1 MEIFPAID
9 LKQGCAVRLSKGEM
23 QSAKIYSKDP
33 CELAKKFEDLGAKW
47 LHLVDLDGAFAGE
60 AVNFKAIERI
70 VKSTRL
76 RVEVGG
82 GIRDEARIKEYLSL
96 GVDRFILGSAA
107 LKNPDFVRRMAK
119 LYCIVVGIDA
129 KEGLVATE
137 GWAELSRVKATDLA
151 RDYANAGVC
160 AIICTDISRDGMLS
174 GVNVEFSRSIAKAC
188 GIDTIAS
195 GGVKDMNDI
204 IALKNAEL
212 IAGVI
217 VGKAYY
223 EGTLNLKKAFEAL
236 KNARA

>member
-82 GIRDEARIKEYLSL
+82 GIRDEARIKQYLNL

-107 LKNPDFVRRMAK
+107 LKNPDFVKQMAK
-119 LYCIVVGIDA
+119 LYRIVVGIDA

-151 RDYANAGVC
+151 RDYADAGVC

-195 GGVKDMNDI
+195 GGVKDMSDI

-223 EGTLNLKKAFEAL
+223 EGTLDLKKAFEAL
-236 KNARA
+236 

>member
-107 LKNPDFVRRMAK
+107 LKNRDFVKKMAK
-119 LYCIVVGIDA
+119 LYRIVVGIDA

-151 RDYANAGVC
+151 RDYADAGVC

-174 GVNVEFSRSIAKAC
+174 GVNVEFSRSIAKAS

-195 GGVKDMNDI
+195 GGVKDINDI
-204 IALKNAEL
+204 IALKNAGS

-223 EGTLNLKKAFEAL
+223 EGTLDLKKAFEAL
-236 KNARA
+236 

>member
-23 QSAKIYSKDP
+23 QRAKIYSKDP
-33 CELAKKFEDLGAKW
+33 CELAKKVEDLGAKW
-47 LHLVDLDGAFAGE
+47 RHLVDLDGAFAGE

-70 VKSTRL
+70 VKSTSL

-82 GIRDEARIKEYLSL
+82 GIRDEARIKEYLNL

-107 LKNPDFVRRMAK
+107 LKNRDFVRRMAK
-119 LYCIVVGIDA
+119 LYRIVVGIDA
-129 KEGLVATE
+129 KDGLVATE

-151 RDYANAGVC
+151 RDYADAGVC

-174 GVNVEFSRSIAKAC
+174 GVNVEFSRSIAKVC

-195 GGVKDMNDI
+195 GGVKDINDI
-204 IALKNAEL
+204 IALKNVEL

-223 EGTLNLKKAFEAL
+223 EGTLDLKKAFEAL
-236 KNARA
+236 

>member
-107 LKNPDFVRRMAK
+107 LKNRDFVRRMAK
-119 LYCIVVGIDA
+119 LYRIVVGIDA

-151 RDYANAGVC
+151 RDYADAGVC

-174 GVNVEFSRSIAKAC
+174 GVNVEFSRSIAEAS

-195 GGVKDMNDI
+195 GGVKDINDI
-204 IALKNAEL
+204 IAVKNAEL

-223 EGTLNLKKAFEAL
+223 EGTLDLKKAFEAL
-236 KNARA
+236 

>member
-82 GIRDEARIKEYLSL
+82 GIRDEARIKEYLNL

-107 LKNPDFVRRMAK
+107 LKNPDFVKQMAK
-119 LYCIVVGIDA
+119 LYRIVVGIDA
-129 KEGLVATE
+129 KDGLVATE
-137 GWAELSRVKATDLA
+137 GWAELSRVKATDMA
-151 RDYANAGVC
+151 RDYADAGVC

-174 GVNVEFSRSIAKAC
+174 GVNVEFSRSIAKAS

-195 GGVKDMNDI
+195 GGVKDMSDI

-223 EGTLNLKKAFEAL
+223 EGTLDLKKAFEAL
-236 KNARA
+236 

>member
-82 GIRDEARIKEYLSL
+82 GIRDEARIKQYLSL

-107 LKNPDFVRRMAK
+107 LKNPDFVKQMAK
-119 LYCIVVGIDA
+119 LYRIVVGIDA

-151 RDYANAGVC
+151 RDYADAGVC

-195 GGVKDMNDI
+195 GGVKDMSDI

-223 EGTLNLKKAFEAL
+223 EGTLDLKKAFEAL
-236 KNARA
+236 

>member
-1 MEIFPAID
+1 MEILPAID

-82 GIRDEARIKEYLSL
+82 GIRDEARIKEYLNL

-119 LYCIVVGIDA
+119 LYRIVVGIDA
-129 KEGLVATE
+129 KDGLVATE

-151 RDYANAGVC
+151 REYADAGVC

-174 GVNVEFSRSIAKAC
+174 GVNVEFSRSIAKAS

-204 IALKNAEL
+204 IALKNAGL

-223 EGTLNLKKAFEAL
+223 EGTLDLKKAFEAL
-236 KNARA
+236 

>member
-70 VKSTRL
+70 VKSTSL

-119 LYCIVVGIDA
+119 LYRIVVGIDA

-151 RDYANAGVC
+151 RDYADAGVC

-223 EGTLNLKKAFEAL
+223 EGTLDLKKAFEAL
-236 KNARA
+236 

>member
-82 GIRDEARIKEYLSL
+82 GIRDEARIKQYLSL

-107 LKNPDFVRRMAK
+107 LKNRDFVKKMAK
-119 LYCIVVGIDA
+119 LYRIVVGIDA
-129 KEGLVATE
+129 KDGLVATE
-137 GWAELSRVKATDLA
+137 GWAELSRVKATGLA
-151 RDYANAGVC
+151 RDYADAGVC

-174 GVNVEFSRSIAKAC
+174 GVNVEFSRSIAKAS

-223 EGTLNLKKAFEAL
+223 EGTLDLKKAFEAL
-236 KNARA
+236 

>member
-1 MEIFPAID
+1 MEILPAID

-82 GIRDEARIKEYLSL
+82 GIRDEARIKQYLNL

-119 LYCIVVGIDA
+119 LYRIVVGIDA
-129 KEGLVATE
+129 KDGLVATE

-151 RDYANAGVC
+151 RDYADAGVC

-174 GVNVEFSRSIAKAC
+174 GVNVEFSRSIAKAS

-204 IALKNAEL
+204 IALKNAGL

-223 EGTLNLKKAFEAL
+223 EGTLDLKKAFEAL
-236 KNARA
+236 

>member
-82 GIRDEARIKEYLSL
+82 GIRDEVRIKEYLSL

-107 LKNPDFVRRMAK
+107 LKNPDFVKGMAK
-119 LYCIVVGIDA
+119 LYRIVVGIDA

-137 GWAELSRVKATDLA
+137 GWAELSHVKATDLA
-151 RDYANAGVC
+151 RDYADAGVC

-174 GVNVEFSRSIAKAC
+174 GVNVEFSRSIAKAS

-204 IALKNAEL
+204 IALKNAGL

-223 EGTLNLKKAFEAL
+223 EGTLDLKKAFEAL
-236 KNARA
+236 

>member
-1 MEIFPAID
+1 MEILPSID

-82 GIRDEARIKEYLSL
+82 GIRDEARIKGYLSL

-107 LKNPDFVRRMAK
+107 LKNPDFVKQMAK
-119 LYCIVVGIDA
+119 LYRIVVGIDA

-151 RDYANAGVC
+151 RDYADAGVC

-174 GVNVEFSRSIAKAC
+174 GVNVEFSRSIAKAS

-223 EGTLNLKKAFEAL
+223 EGTLDLKKAFEAL
-236 KNARA
+236 

>member
-82 GIRDEARIKEYLSL
+82 GIRDEARIKEYLNL

-119 LYCIVVGIDA
+119 LYRIVVGIDA

-151 RDYANAGVC
+151 RDYADAGVC

-174 GVNVEFSRSIAKAC
+174 GVNVEFSHSIAEAC

-204 IALKNAEL
+204 IALKNAGS

-223 EGTLNLKKAFEAL
+223 EGTLDLKKAFEAL
-236 KNARA
+236 

>member
-9 LKQGCAVRLSKGEM
+9 LKQGCAVRLSKGDM

-96 GVDRFILGSAA
+96 GVDRCILGSAA
-107 LKNPDFVRRMAK
+107 LKNRDFVRRMAK
-119 LYCIVVGIDA
+119 LYRIVVGIDA

-137 GWAELSRVKATDLA
+137 GWAELSRVRATDLA
-151 RDYANAGVC
+151 RDYADAGVC

-204 IALKNAEL
+204 IALKNAGL

-223 EGTLNLKKAFEAL
+223 EGTLDLKKAFEAI
-236 KNARA
+236 

>member
-60 AVNFKAIERI
+60 AINFKAIERI

-76 RVEVGG
+76 SVEVGG
-82 GIRDEARIKEYLSL
+82 GIRDEARIKQYLNL

-107 LKNPDFVRRMAK
+107 LKNRDFVRRMAK
-119 LYCIVVGIDA
+119 LYRIVVGIDA

-137 GWAELSRVKATDLA
+137 GWAELSRVRATDLA
-151 RDYANAGVC
+151 RDYADAGVC

-174 GVNVEFSRSIAKAC
+174 GVNVEFSRSIAKAS

-204 IALKNAEL
+204 IALKNAGS
-212 IAGVI
+212 IAGLI

-223 EGTLNLKKAFEAL
+223 EGTLDLKKAFEAL
-236 KNARA
+236 

>member
-1 MEIFPAID
+1 MDIFPAID

-76 RVEVGG
+76 RIEVGG
-82 GIRDEARIKEYLSL
+82 GIRDEARIKQYLSL

-119 LYCIVVGIDA
+119 LYRIVVGIDA

-137 GWAELSRVKATDLA
+137 GWAELSRVRATDLA
-151 RDYANAGVC
+151 RDYADAGVC

-174 GVNVEFSRSIAKAC
+174 GVNVEFSRSIAKAS

-195 GGVKDMNDI
+195 GGVKDINDI

-223 EGTLNLKKAFEAL
+223 EGALDLKKAFEAL
-236 KNARA
+236 

>member
-70 VKSTRL
+70 VKSTSL

-96 GVDRFILGSAA
+96 GVDRFILGSVA
-107 LKNPDFVRRMAK
+107 LKNRDFVRGMAK
-119 LYCIVVGIDA
+119 LYRIVVGIDA

-151 RDYANAGVC
+151 RDYADAGVC

-204 IALKNAEL
+204 IALKNAGL

-223 EGTLNLKKAFEAL
+223 EGALDLKKAFEAL
-236 KNARA
+236 

>member
-60 AVNFKAIERI
+60 AVNFRAIERI

-82 GIRDEARIKEYLSL
+82 GIRDEARVKEYLSL

-107 LKNPDFVRRMAK
+107 LKNPDFVKQMAK
-119 LYCIVVGIDA
+119 LYRIVVGIDA
-129 KEGLVATE
+129 KDGLVATE

-151 RDYANAGVC
+151 RDYADAGVC

-204 IALKNAEL
+204 IALKNAGS
-212 IAGVI
+212 IAGLI

-223 EGTLNLKKAFEAL
+223 EGTLDLKKAFEAL
-236 KNARA
+236 

>member
-9 LKQGCAVRLSKGEM
+9 LKQGCAVRLSKGEI

-82 GIRDEARIKEYLSL
+82 GIRDEARIKQYLSL

-107 LKNPDFVRRMAK
+107 LKNRDFVKKMAK
-119 LYCIVVGIDA
+119 LYRIVVGIDA
-129 KEGLVATE
+129 KDGLVATE

-151 RDYANAGVC
+151 RDYADAGVC

-204 IALKNAEL
+204 IALKKAGL

-223 EGTLNLKKAFEAL
+223 EGTLDLKKAFEAL
-236 KNARA
+236 

>member
-107 LKNPDFVRRMAK
+107 LKNRDFVKKMAK
-119 LYCIVVGIDA
+119 LYRIVVGIDA

-151 RDYANAGVC
+151 RDYADAGVC

-174 GVNVEFSRSIAKAC
+174 GVNVEFSRSIAKAS

-195 GGVKDMNDI
+195 GGVKDINDI

-223 EGTLNLKKAFEAL
+223 EGTLDLKKAFEAL
-236 KNARA
+236 

>member
-82 GIRDEARIKEYLSL
+82 GIRDEARIKEYLNL

-107 LKNPDFVRRMAK
+107 LKNRDFVKQMAK
-119 LYCIVVGIDA
+119 LYRIVVGIDA

-151 RDYANAGVC
+151 RDYADAGVC

-174 GVNVEFSRSIAKAC
+174 GVNVEFSRSIAKAS

-195 GGVKDMNDI
+195 GGVKDMSDI

-223 EGTLNLKKAFEAL
+223 EGTLDLKKAFEAL
-236 KNARA
+236 

>member
-107 LKNPDFVRRMAK
+107 LKNPDFVRGMAK
-119 LYCIVVGIDA
+119 LYRIVVGIDA

-137 GWAELSRVKATDLA
+137 GWVELSRVKATDLA
-151 RDYANAGVC
+151 QDYADAGVC
-160 AIICTDISRDGMLS
+160 AIICTDISHDGMLS
-174 GVNVEFSRSIAKAC
+174 GVNVEFSRSIAKAS

-195 GGVKDMNDI
+195 GGVKDINDI

-223 EGTLNLKKAFEAL
+223 EGTLDLKKAFEAL
-236 KNARA
+236 

>member
-107 LKNPDFVRRMAK
+107 LKNRDFVKRMAK
-119 LYCIVVGIDA
+119 LYRIVVGIDA
-129 KEGLVATE
+129 KDGLVATE

-151 RDYANAGVC
+151 RDYADAGVC

-223 EGTLNLKKAFEAL
+223 EGTLDLKKAFEAL
-236 KNARA
+236 

>member
-60 AVNFKAIERI
+60 AINFKAIERI
-70 VKSTRL
+70 VKNTRL

-107 LKNPDFVRRMAK
+107 LKNPDFVKQMAK
-119 LYCIVVGIDA
+119 LYRIVVGIDA
-129 KEGLVATE
+129 KGGLVATE

-151 RDYANAGVC
+151 RDYADAGVC

-174 GVNVEFSRSIAKAC
+174 GVNVEFSRSIAKAS

-223 EGTLNLKKAFEAL
+223 EGTLDLKKAFEAL
-236 KNARA
+236 

>member
-9 LKQGCAVRLSKGEM
+9 LKQGCTVRLSKGEM

-107 LKNPDFVRRMAK
+107 LKNPDFVKQMAK

>member
-9 LKQGCAVRLSKGEM
+9 LKQGYAVRLSKGEM

-107 LKNPDFVRRMAK
+107 LKNPDFVKQMAK
-119 LYCIVVGIDA
+119 LYRIVVGIDA

-151 RDYANAGVC
+151 RDYADAGVC

-174 GVNVEFSRSIAKAC
+174 GVNVEFSRSIAEAS

-204 IALKNAEL
+204 IALKNAGL

-223 EGTLNLKKAFEAL
+223 EGTLDLKKAFEAL
-236 KNARA
+236 

>member
-9 LKQGCAVRLSKGEM
+9 LKQGCAVRLSKGEI

-60 AVNFKAIERI
+60 AINFKAIERI
-70 VKSTRL
+70 VKNTRL

-82 GIRDEARIKEYLSL
+82 GIRDEARIKQYLNL

-107 LKNPDFVRRMAK
+107 LKNPDFVRGMAK
-119 LYCIVVGIDA
+119 LYRIVVGIDA

-151 RDYANAGVC
+151 RDYADAGVC

-223 EGTLNLKKAFEAL
+223 EGTLDLKKAFEAL
-236 KNARA
+236 

>member
-107 LKNPDFVRRMAK
+107 LKNPDFVKQMAK
-119 LYCIVVGIDA
+119 LYRIVVGIDA

-151 RDYANAGVC
+151 RDYADAGVC

-174 GVNVEFSRSIAKAC
+174 GVNVEFSRSIAKAS
-188 GIDTIAS
+188 GIDIIAS

-223 EGTLNLKKAFEAL
+223 EGTLDLKKAFATL
-236 KNARA
+236 

>member
-82 GIRDEARIKEYLSL
+82 GIRDEARIKQYLSL

-107 LKNPDFVRRMAK
+107 LKNSDFVKQMAK
-119 LYCIVVGIDA
+119 LYRIVVGIDA
-129 KEGLVATE
+129 KDGLVATE

-151 RDYANAGVC
+151 RDYADAGVC

-174 GVNVEFSRSIAKAC
+174 GVNVEFSRSIAKAS

-195 GGVKDMNDI
+195 GGVKDINDI
-204 IALKNAEL
+204 IALKNAGL

-223 EGTLNLKKAFEAL
+223 EGTLDLKKAFEAL
-236 KNARA
+236 

>member
-82 GIRDEARIKEYLSL
+82 GIRDEARIKQYLSL

-119 LYCIVVGIDA
+119 LYRIVVGIDA
-129 KEGLVATE
+129 KNGLVATE

-151 RDYANAGVC
+151 RDYADAGVC

-204 IALKNAEL
+204 ITLKNAGL

-223 EGTLNLKKAFEAL
+223 EGTLDLKKAFEAL
-236 KNARA
+236 

>member
-33 CELAKKFEDLGAKW
+33 CELAKKFENLGAKW

-107 LKNPDFVRRMAK
+107 LKNPDFVKQMAK
-119 LYCIVVGIDA
+119 FYRIVVGIDA

-151 RDYANAGVC
+151 RDYADAGVC

-174 GVNVEFSRSIAKAC
+174 GVNVEFSRSIAKAS

-223 EGTLNLKKAFEAL
+223 EGTLDLKKAFEAL
-236 KNARA
+236 

>member
-82 GIRDEARIKEYLSL
+82 GIRDEARIMEYLSL

-107 LKNPDFVRRMAK
+107 LKNPDFVKQMAK
-119 LYCIVVGIDA
+119 LYRIVVGIDA

-151 RDYANAGVC
+151 RDYADAGVC

-174 GVNVEFSRSIAKAC
+174 GVNVEFSRSIAKAS

-195 GGVKDMNDI
+195 GGVKDMSDI

-223 EGTLNLKKAFEAL
+223 EGTLDLKKAFEAL
-236 KNARA
+236 

>member
-82 GIRDEARIKEYLSL
+82 GIRDEARIKEYLNL

-107 LKNPDFVRRMAK
+107 LKNRDFVRRMAK
-119 LYCIVVGIDA
+119 LYRIVVGIDA

-151 RDYANAGVC
+151 RDYADAGVC

-174 GVNVEFSRSIAKAC
+174 GVNVEFSRSIAKAS

-204 IALKNAEL
+204 IALKNAGL

-223 EGTLNLKKAFEAL
+223 EGTLDLKKAFEAL
-236 KNARA
+236 